1 MAKVKNEGR
10 SLFGGTLPIPRP
22 PSGGE
27 TESAKIT
34 ISNQGGKR

>member
-10 SLFGGTLPIPRP
+10 SLFGGTLPIPTVP
-22 PSGGE
+22 KGE